1 MPTKEKGA
9 LDVVEWAIGQPLSFP
24 EKLKA
29 GPDVFRRRKKKLPKR
44 KRVRHRA
51 HTPRD

>member
-24 EKLKA
+24 EKAKA
-29 GPDVFRRRKKKLPKR
+29 VPDVSTRRKRQLVKR
-44 KRVRHRA
+44 KRVDHRS
-51 HTPRD
+51 HTRKD

>member
-24 EKLKA
+24 EKVKA
-29 GPDVFRRRKKKLPKR
+29 IPDIPGRRKKKLPKR
-44 KRVRHRA
+44 KRLRHRA
-51 HTPRD
+51 HTRRD